1 MKFQTHM
8 PKLCYCSL
16 VCSLSWFIWLNN
28 INNCSLYS
36 FSRPKSMTKTCTIRP
51 NWLNRYPKL
60 LYVDSLMRV
69 TTYSNT
75 YMYLLTI
82 YLYREWISEREHI
95 AFSNFLCVWRMIFL
109 AFFCLRSSRS
119 LEKGLTR
126 QGLFC
131 WFDLEYSTESEY
143 TYIDVFFVHTVIEG
157 WWYLWCKKQFPKDVD
172 TIRCARMHSDLTTMK
187 TIFHFFLI
195 ATFSW
200 AS

>member
-51 NWLNRYPKL
+51 NWLNRYLKL
-60 LYVDSLMRV
+60 LYVSLMRV
-69 TTYSNT
+69 TTYNT

-143 TYIDVFFVHTVIEG
+143 IYRCIFLYIPLLKAGGICGAKNNSLKMWIQFDVLECTVI
-157 WWYLWCKKQFPKDVD
+157 WQPWKPFF
-172 TIRCARMHSDLTTMK
+172 I
-187 TIFHFFLI
+187 FFLT

>member
-60 LYVDSLMRV
+60 LYVSLMRV
-69 TTYSNT
+69 TTYNT

-82 YLYREWISEREHI
+82 YLYREWISER
-95 AFSNFLCVWRMIFL
+95 AYSFLQFPLCLTDDFFGL
-109 AFFCLRSSRS
+109 FFCLRSSRS

-131 WFDLEYSTESEY
+131 
-143 TYIDVFFVHTVIEG
+143 
-157 WWYLWCKKQFPKDVD
+157 
-172 TIRCARMHSDLTTMK
+172 
-187 TIFHFFLI
+187 
-195 ATFSW
+195 
-200 AS
+200 